1 MPGLLDASLLE
12 LYYMVNFEALRLRWT
27 PQQVAYFAHQTLGL
41 SDPAQFQPK
50 DWINLCYKMR
60 KL

>member
-1 MPGLLDASLLE
+1 MPGLTDAPLSALHE
-12 LYYMVNFEALRLRWT
+12 MVNIEALRLKWT
-27 PQQVAYFAHQTLGL
+27 PQQVAHFAHQTLGL